1 MVNLPSTV
9 HHKLSFLANDYI
21 REPAK
26 EVTPEQHADGIYRL
40 QVYRDW
46 LREKIFPPEDERVI
60 AIMPLREVKPNYRDE
75 WPR

>member
-1 MVNLPSTV
+1 MLN
-9 HHKLSFLANDYI
+9 

-26 EVTPEQHADGIYRL
+26 SVTPEQHSDAINRL
-40 QVYRDW
+40 KVYKNW
-46 LREKIFPPEDERVI
+46 LREKAFPPENERVI